1 MTIFKS
7 LWYLGGLDS
16 IDPRVS
22 ANDEAFGQTYGNRVA
37 TRKAFP
43 PLGTTRPYQPHD
55 VDSRS
60 IGNAPCTASGCPLR

>member
-1 MTIFKS
+1 MSIFKS

-22 ANDEAFGQTYGNRVA
+22 ANDESYGQTYGNHVA

-43 PLGTTRPYQPHD
+43 KLDNIRAYQPHD
-55 VDSRS
+55 VDDKS
-60 IGNAPCTASGCPLR
+60 AVHPPCAAGGCG

>member
-1 MTIFKS
+1 MSIFKS

-43 PLGTTRPYQPHD
+43 PLGSTRAYQPED
-55 VDSRS
+55 VDNRS
-60 IGNAPCTASGCPLR
+60 VATAPCAAGGCG